1 VFRSPE
7 HIVAALLAATAAFNG
22 ATPVPL
28 PPSDAAGPVY
38 DVVGPVESLDGSERE
53 SRAGSTVTVALTSD
67 VLFEFDRADLTGDA
81 RSRLDRV
88 AEQISA
94 DSAGGAVGVHGHTD
108 DQGAD
113 DYNDDLS
120 RRRAESVRQA
130 LADRLGA
137 DLTIE
142 ATGHGEREPAVPNVV
157 DGRPS
162 EENRSRNRRVE
173 IVYDARQ

>member
-7 HIVAALLAATAAFNG
+7 HVVGALIAVTAALHG
-22 ATPVPL
+22 ATPP
-28 PPSDAAGPVY
+28 DAAGPVY

-67 VLFEFDRADLTGDA
+67 VLFAFDRADLTGEA
-81 RSRLDRV
+81 SSRLDRV

-94 DSAGGAVGVHGHTD
+94 DSAGGAVAVHGHTD
-108 DQGAD
+108 DQGSDA
-113 DYNDDLS
+113 YNDDLS

-130 LADRLGA
+130 LADRLGG
-137 DLTIE
+137 DRTIE
-142 ATGHGEREPAVPNVV
+142 AEGRGEREPAVPNVV

-162 EENRSRNRRVE
+162 EENRARNRRVE
-173 IVYDARQ
+173 IVYDARR